1 MNHLYVGLIFIH
13 VISAVVS
20 IGPLFVLFPVLH
32 KMRHADSI
40 AETAYISVFRSV
52 VRLIKH
58 AGHVLVGSGVLLV
71 LLGPWSWFTPWII
84 MTIALMAI
92 SIFFLA
98 RAFSPTLIKFED
110 ATSNKQLLVN
120 QLHKSTWIYIIL
132 LGMMLGLM
140 VIKPDL
146 W

>member
-1 MNHLYVGLIFIH
+1 MNYLYLALIFIH
-13 VISAVVS
+13 VSSAVVS
-20 IGPLFVLFPVLH
+20 IGPLFVLFSVIN
-32 KMRHADSI
+32 KMRHADSST
-40 AETAYISVFRSV
+40 EGTYISFFFTGRWP
-52 VRLIKH
+52 VRRR
-58 AGHVLVGSGVLLV
+58 GDVLVGSGVLLV
-71 LLGPWSWFTPWII
+71 FLGPWDWLTPWIV
-84 MTIALMAI
+84 MTIALMVI

-110 ATSNKQLLVN
+110 PTVNKQLLVN

-132 LGMMLGLM
+132 LGMMLALM

>member
-1 MNHLYVGLIFIH
+1 
-13 VISAVVS
+13 
-20 IGPLFVLFPVLH
+20 
-32 KMRHADSI
+32 MRNANPT
-40 AETAYISVFRSV
+40 AELAYISIFRSV

-58 AGHVLVGSGVLLV
+58 AGHVLVGSGILLV
-71 LLGPWSWFTPWII
+71 LLGSWSWLTPWII
-84 MTIALMAI
+84 LTIALMVI

-98 RAFSPTLIKFED
+98 RAFSPTLLKFED
-110 ATSNKQLLVN
+110 SNANKQLLVN

>member
-1 MNHLYVGLIFIH
+1 MNYLYLALIFIH
-13 VISAVVS
+13 VSSAAVS
-20 IGPLFVLFPVLH
+20 IGPLFVLFSVLN
-32 KMRHADSI
+32 KMRHADSST
-40 AETAYISVFRSV
+40 EGTYISIFRSV

-71 LLGPWSWFTPWII
+71 FLGPWDWLTPWIV
-84 MTIALMAI
+84 MTIALMVI

-110 ATSNKQLLVN
+110 PTVNKQLLVN